1 MKRINVDLHLLH
13 FPKFRKFQS
22 RKVSS
27 SLPKL
32 ELDQKSPQETVFLLG
47 QVLDTYPDIRTL
59 RTVHSRIILEDLR
72 CNSSLGVKLMRAYA
86 SLKDVASARKVFDE
100 IPERNVI
107 IINVMIRSY
116 VNNGFY
122 GEGVKVFGTMCGCN
136 VRPDHYT
143 FPCVLKACSCSGNIV
158 IGRKIHG
165 SATKVGLSSTLF
177 VGNGLVSMYGK
188 CGFLS
193 EARLVL
199 DEMSRRDVVSWNSL
213 VVGYAQNQRFDDAL
227 EVCREMESV
236 KISHDAGTMASLLP
250 AVSNTTTENVMY
262 VKDMF
267 FKMGKKSLVS
277 WNVMIGVY
285 MKNAMPVEA
294 VELYSRMEADGFEPD
309 AVSITSV
316 LPACGDTSALSL
328 GKKIHGYIERKKLI
342 PNLLLENALIDMYA
356 KCGCLEKAR
365 DVFENMKSRD
375 VVSWT
380 AMISAYGFSGRGC
393 DAVALFSKM
402 QDSGLVPDS
411 IAFVTTLAACS
422 HAGLLEE
429 GRSCF
434 KLMTDHYK
442 ITPRLEHL
450 ACMVDLLGRAGKVK
464 EAYRFIQDMSMEPNE
479 RVWGALLGA
488 CRVHSDT
495 DIGLLAAD
503 KLFQLAPEQSGYYVL
518 LSNIYAKAGR
528 WEEVTNIRN
537 IMKSKGLKKNP
548 GASNVEVNR
557 IIHTFLVG
565 DRSHPQSDE
574 IYRELDVLVKKMKEL
589 GYVPDSESALHDVE
603 EEDKETHLAVHSEK
617 LAIVFALMNTKEEEE
632 DSNNTIRI
640 TKNLRICGDC
650 HVAAKLISQITS
662 REIIIRDTNRFHVFR
677 FGVCSCAS
685 ELRDRESE
693 RLEITVVLPMIE
705 SVMAVRLSTGFCSS
719 TALLQYRTAPSSEE
733 GGNCF
738 HYASRRVFQPQ
749 RIHHIDG
756 SGFLKYNSDYITRK
770 HLRKN
775 RTQATAE
782 YVDSASDPEKQTGK
796 SRYHPSEEI
805 RASLPQNDG
814 DSRLSPAETTRT
826 IIEVNNKG
834 TLMLTGSIGDGVH
847 ENILWPD
854 IPYITDQNGNLYFQ
868 VKEDEDVMQSVTSE
882 NNYVLLKHQVI
893 VGFDTMEMIKEMEL
907 MGLSDS
913 DFETEDDESGDDDSE
928 DTGEDEDEEEWVASN
943 DPVDWMDQPS
953 AGLAIQGL
961 LSHILVEDYSDI
973 QKKLADSNSTTNGNK
988 DAENLV
994 DKLEDNSKAG
1004 GDESEIDSSQ
1014 DEKARN
1020 VVAFYKLEMIRI
1032 QLITAQGDQTEVE
1045 VEDVRKAQPDA
1056 IAHASAEIISRLEES
1071 GDKITEA
1078 LKSLCWRHNS
1088 IQAEEVK
1095 LIGIDSLGFDLR
1107 LCAGAKIE
1115 SLRFAFSTRATSEEN
1130 AEGQIRKLLFP
1141 KTNQSTQPKPK

>member
-882 NNYVLLKHQVI
+882 NNYVQVI

>member
-143 FPCVLKACSCSGNIV
+143 FPCVLKACSCSGTIV

-393 DAVALFSKM
+393 DAVALFSKL

-677 FGVCSCAS
+677 FGVCSC
-685 ELRDRESE
+685 
-693 RLEITVVLPMIE
+693 
-705 SVMAVRLSTGFCSS
+705 G
-719 TALLQYRTAPSSEE
+719 
-733 GGNCF
+733 
-738 HYASRRVFQPQ
+738 
-749 RIHHIDG
+749 
-756 SGFLKYNSDYITRK
+756 DY
-770 HLRKN
+770 
-775 RTQATAE
+775 
-782 YVDSASDPEKQTGK
+782 
-796 SRYHPSEEI
+796 
-805 RASLPQNDG
+805 
-814 DSRLSPAETTRT
+814 
-826 IIEVNNKG
+826 
-834 TLMLTGSIGDGVH
+834 
-847 ENILWPD
+847 W
-854 IPYITDQNGNLYFQ
+854 
-868 VKEDEDVMQSVTSE
+868 
-882 NNYVLLKHQVI
+882 
-893 VGFDTMEMIKEMEL
+893 
-907 MGLSDS
+907 
-913 DFETEDDESGDDDSE
+913 
-928 DTGEDEDEEEWVASN
+928 
-943 DPVDWMDQPS
+943 
-953 AGLAIQGL
+953 
-961 LSHILVEDYSDI
+961 
-973 QKKLADSNSTTNGNK
+973 
-988 DAENLV
+988 
-994 DKLEDNSKAG
+994 
-1004 GDESEIDSSQ
+1004 
-1014 DEKARN
+1014 
-1020 VVAFYKLEMIRI
+1020 
-1032 QLITAQGDQTEVE
+1032 
-1045 VEDVRKAQPDA
+1045 
-1056 IAHASAEIISRLEES
+1056 
-1071 GDKITEA
+1071 
-1078 LKSLCWRHNS
+1078 
-1088 IQAEEVK
+1088 
-1095 LIGIDSLGFDLR
+1095 
-1107 LCAGAKIE
+1107 
-1115 SLRFAFSTRATSEEN
+1115 
-1130 AEGQIRKLLFP
+1130 
-1141 KTNQSTQPKPK
+1141 